1 MTDVF
6 RKEYKELG
14 PEGNAFIDDIKD
26 EAQKLHDLIGRA
38 ESVGTAVEEIQ
49 NAKKHLIEAVMWA
62 VRGISN

>member
-1 MTDVF
+1 MTDIF
-6 RKEYKELG
+6 RKEYRPLQ
-14 PEGNAFIDDIKD
+14 EGEQRLMDDIK
-26 EAQKLHDLIGRA
+26 EQAQKLHDLIGRA